1 MAVSVDMYIPSVSGT
16 TGTYLAVNVG
26 PGGCGVS
33 QFRGVFFA
41 IFPTNSSFV
50 VSSDSRKSAVV
61 HVRTSCCLDAAN
73 IFSLSLFRSTSKSRP
88 NNIRGGKCPSIR
100 PSTKNFFDFNE
111 IWYIGRGR

>member
-61 HVRTSCCLDAAN
+61 RVHTSCCLDASN

-88 NNIRGGKCPSIR
+88 NNIRGGKMSVR
-100 PSTKNFFDFNE
+100 PSVHKKFLRFQ
-111 IWYIGRGR
+111 